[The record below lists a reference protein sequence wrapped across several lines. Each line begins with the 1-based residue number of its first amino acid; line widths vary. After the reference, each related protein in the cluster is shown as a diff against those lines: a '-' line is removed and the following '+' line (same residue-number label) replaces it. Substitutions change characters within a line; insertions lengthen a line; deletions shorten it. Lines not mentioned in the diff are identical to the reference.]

1 MKKTVRI
8 LALALCVCLLLTFL
22 TACGKKLS
30 GEYSAELMESGV
42 TYSFKGSNVTI
53 TLNALG
59 KIIHVVEGKYEI
71 EDDTITFT
79 FPGDEENTED
89 YVGTKSFEEGE
100 EYIKIGKIT
109 YTKK

>member
-1 MKKTVRI
+1 MKNIKKI
-8 LALALCVCLLLTFL
+8 LALALCVCMILTLL

-53 TLNALG
+53 TLKALG
-59 KIIHVVEGKYEI
+59 NIVHVVEGKYEI

-79 FPGDEENTED
+79 FSSDEENTED